1 MNWMDLLRMS
11 TSNLKRRKLRT
22 FLTVLGVVIGTA
34 SIVVMISLGLGM
46 QQSLYREVEQSGGL
60 TTIKVSGAQAGNSMM
75 YSSSRKEEEQPTKYI
90 NDQLLARLSKL
101 EHVTLASPVYELP
114 VVLLKGGYEGNGQL
128 LATTPEA
135 MEARNINLAEGSLP
149 KPNSG
154 HLNLVYGNG
163 VLTMFNEKGSGKGY
177 YETGRLPDIDLA
189 KDSVFLI
196 LDQEGY
202 YSQGSQNGG
211 EASGSSDSG
220 DGKQAQ
226 PKTIAKHVA
235 KASGIVAGSPDE
247 YNANY
252 YNIFCDLDTLK
263 QILKKEFNGRVI
275 PGQPTTKSGKPYK
288 EFCYSY
294 AQLKVDDIDSVDSV
308 ASIVREMGYNVETNA
323 EYLDSMKGQFAI
335 VQAVLGGIGA
345 VSLLVAA
352 IGIANTMMM
361 SIYERTKEIGVIKV
375 LGCSLKN
382 IKQMFLIE
390 AAFIGLIGGVI
401 GNILSFLMSFV
412 INILTGNGAA
422 MGIDGNISYIPW
434 WLVILSMGFAMLVG
448 VAAGYFP
455 SLRAMRLSPLAAIR
469 SE

>member
-75 YSSSRKEEEQPTKYI
+75 YSSSGKEEEQSTKYI

-101 EHVTLASPVYELP
+101 EHVALASPVYELP
-114 VVLLKGGYEGNGQL
+114 VVLLKGGYEGYGQL

-154 HLNLVYGNG
+154 HLDLVYGNG

-202 YSQGSQNGG
+202 YNQSSQNGD
-211 EASGSSDSG
+211 EASGNSDSG

-226 PKTIAKHVA
+226 PKAIAKHVA
-235 KASGIVAGSPDE
+235 KASGIVAGGPDE

-263 QILKKEFNGRVI
+263 QILKKEFNARVI

-294 AQLKVDDIDSVDSV
+294 AQLKVDDIDNVDSV

-375 LGCSLKN
+375 LGLSL
-382 IKQMFLIE
+382 IHI
-390 AAFIGLIGGVI
+390 
-401 GNILSFLMSFV
+401 
-412 INILTGNGAA
+412 
-422 MGIDGNISYIPW
+422 
-434 WLVILSMGFAMLVG
+434 
-448 VAAGYFP
+448 
-455 SLRAMRLSPLAAIR
+455 
-469 SE
+469 

>member
-135 MEARNINLAEGSLP
+135 MEARNINLAEGTLP

-308 ASIVREMGYNVETNA
+308 ARIVREMGYNVETNA

-382 IKQMFLIE
+382 IKQMFLVE
-390 AAFIGLIGGVI
+390 AAFIGLIGGII

-455 SLRAMRLSPLAAIR
+455 ALRAMRLSPLAAIR

>member
-75 YSSSRKEEEQPTKYI
+75 YSSSGKEEEQSTKYI
-90 NDQLLARLSKL
+90 NDQLLAKLSKL
-101 EHVTLASPVYELP
+101 EHVALASPVYELP
-114 VVLLKGGYEGNGQL
+114 VVLLKGGYEGYGQL

-154 HLNLVYGNG
+154 HLDLVYGNG

-202 YSQGSQNGG
+202 YSQGSQNGA
-211 EASGSSDSG
+211 EASGNSDDG
-220 DGKQAQ
+220 GGKQAQ
-226 PKTIAKHVA
+226 TKTIAKHVA
-235 KASGIVAGSPDE
+235 KASGIVAGGPDE

-275 PGQPTTKSGKPYK
+275 PGQPTTKTGKPYK

-294 AQLKVDDIDSVDSV
+294 AQLKVDDIDNVDSAL
-308 ASIVREMGYNVETNA
+308 ASSGRWA
-323 EYLDSMKGQFAI
+323 
-335 VQAVLGGIGA
+335 
-345 VSLLVAA
+345 
-352 IGIANTMMM
+352 TMW
-361 SIYERTKEIGVIKV
+361 RPTP
-375 LGCSLKN
+375 
-382 IKQMFLIE
+382 
-390 AAFIGLIGGVI
+390 
-401 GNILSFLMSFV
+401 
-412 INILTGNGAA
+412 NILTA
-422 MGIDGNISYIPW
+422 
-434 WLVILSMGFAMLVG
+434 
-448 VAAGYFP
+448 
-455 SLRAMRLSPLAAIR
+455 
-469 SE
+469 

>member
-75 YSSSRKEEEQPTKYI
+75 YSSSRKEEEQQTKYI

-263 QILKKEFNGRVI
+263 QILKKEFNGRLI

-294 AQLKVDDIDSVDSV
+294 AQLKVDDIDSVDGV
-308 ASIVREMGYNVETNA
+308 ARIVREMGYNVETNA

-412 INILTGNGAA
+412 INFLTGNGAA

>member
-75 YSSSRKEEEQPTKYI
+75 YSSSGKEEEQSTKYI

-101 EHVTLASPVYELP
+101 EHVALASPVYELP
-114 VVLLKGGYEGNGQL
+114 VVLLKGGYEGYGQL

-202 YSQGSQNGG
+202 YSQSSQNGD
-211 EASGSSDSG
+211 EAFSNSDSG
-220 DGKQAQ
+220 DGKQAR

-235 KASGIVAGSPDE
+235 KASGIVAGGLDE

-263 QILKKEFNGRVI
+263 QILKKEFNARVI

-294 AQLKVDDIDSVDSV
+294 AQLKVDDIDNVDSV

-382 IKQMFLIE
+382 IKQMFLVE
-390 AAFIGLIGGVI
+390 AAFIGLIGGII
-401 GNILSFLMSFV
+401 GNILSFLISFV
-412 INILTGNGAA
+412 INFLTGNGAA

-455 SLRAMRLSPLAAIR
+455 ALRAMRLSPLAAIR

>member
-196 LDQEGY
+196 LGQEGY

-308 ASIVREMGYNVETNA
+308 ARIVREMGYNVETNA

>member
-1 MNWMDLLRMS
+1 
-11 TSNLKRRKLRT
+11 
-22 FLTVLGVVIGTA
+22 
-34 SIVVMISLGLGM
+34 
-46 QQSLYREVEQSGGL
+46 
-60 TTIKVSGAQAGNSMM
+60 M

-294 AQLKVDDIDSVDSV
+294 AQLKVDDIDSVDGV
-308 ASIVREMGYNVETNA
+308 ARIVREMGYNVETNA

-412 INILTGNGAA
+412 INFLTGNGAA

>member
-294 AQLKVDDIDSVDSV
+294 AQLKVDDIDSVDGV
-308 ASIVREMGYNVETNA
+308 ARIVREMGYNVETNA

>member
-75 YSSSRKEEEQPTKYI
+75 YSSSGKGEEQSTKYI

-101 EHVTLASPVYELP
+101 EHVALASPVYELP
-114 VVLLKGGYEGNGQL
+114 VVLLKGGYEGYGQL

-154 HLNLVYGNG
+154 HLDLVYGNG

-202 YSQGSQNGG
+202 YNQSSQNGD
-211 EASGSSDSG
+211 EASGNSDSG

-226 PKTIAKHVA
+226 PKAIAKHVA
-235 KASGIVAGSPDE
+235 KASGIVAGGPAE

-263 QILKKEFNGRVI
+263 QILKKEFNARVI

-294 AQLKVDDIDSVDSV
+294 AQLKVDDIDNVDSV

-382 IKQMFLIE
+382 IKQMFLVE
-390 AAFIGLIGGVI
+390 AAFIGLIGGII
-401 GNILSFLMSFV
+401 GNILSFLISFV
-412 INILTGNGAA
+412 INFLTGNGAA

-455 SLRAMRLSPLAAIR
+455 ALRAMRLSPLAAIR

>member
-294 AQLKVDDIDSVDSV
+294 AQLKVDDIDSVDGV
-308 ASIVREMGYNVETNA
+308 ARIVREMGYNVETNA

-412 INILTGNGAA
+412 INFLTGNGAA